1 MATGYENY
9 LKAHGLNLT
18 FNKLE
23 MKQIVIGDK
32 PLMQIS
38 EEDILQVAVIQG
50 CCAHPDYWNYPTLTE
65 YDNTMFRDSVWC
77 SYKSTRKEDNWDS
90 SEITFFFNPKD
101 LSYHTIIESGQQK
114 NGMENVLG

>member
-1 MATGYENY
+1 
-9 LKAHGLNLT
+9 
-18 FNKLE
+18 

-38 EEDILQVAVIQG
+38 KEDILQLAVIQG

-77 SYKSTRKEDNWDS
+77 SYKSTRKEDNRDS
-90 SEITFFFNPKD
+90 SELTFFLDTKD
-101 LSYHTIIESGQQK
+101 LSYHYHREWSTEKWHGERLGLNAIKFLIEKGYD
-114 NGMENVLG
+114 VPIY

>member
-1 MATGYENY
+1 MT
-9 LKAHGLNLT
+9 
-18 FNKLE
+18 
-23 MKQIVIGDK
+23 QIVIGDK

-77 SYKSTRKEDNWDS
+77 SYKSTRKEDNLDS
-90 SEITFFFNPKD
+90 GEFTFFLNIKD
-101 LSYHTIIESGQQK
+101 LSYHYHRGWSTEKWHGERLGLNAIKFLIEKGYD
-114 NGMENVLG
+114 VPIY

>member
-1 MATGYENY
+1 LATGYANY

-77 SYKSTRKEDNWDS
+77 SYKSTRKEDN
-90 SEITFFFNPKD
+90 
-101 LSYHTIIESGQQK
+101 
-114 NGMENVLG
+114 

>member
-1 MATGYENY
+1 
-9 LKAHGLNLT
+9 
-18 FNKLE
+18 

-38 EEDILQVAVIQG
+38 KEDILQVAVIQG

-77 SYKSTRKEDNWDS
+77 SYKSTRKEDNRDS
-90 SEITFFFNPKD
+90 SELTFFWIPKICPT
-101 LSYHTIIESGQQK
+101 TIIESGQQK